1 MRKII
6 RMISMRLFIKPLI
19 IVIILV
25 SLLCGQAFAAEYADT
40 LRVGIYYGSGTVSS
54 LTVESDIGIYAGV
67 VSDRDFTPVV
77 LSEAGSAVIESDT
90 IESVQAH
97 HVLYSSHQTP
107 EDAAIA
113 AVTLTNSG
121 VEVFIG
127 YINSEYC
134 VLGGNYKN
142 NNDALWAAENLAVK
156 GTPIEV
162 SAKAMRVID
171 PASKKILFILDDSTK
186 GLGIYSKDYENTDAL
201 LKISGSA
208 KGTYRGG
215 FECRRSA
222 ESGMTVTNIVPVE
235 SYLYS
240 VVCREMSP
248 SWNVEA
254 LKAQAVCARNFALGR
269 INYHKQYGFD
279 VCRTVCCQA
288 YSTDA
293 DQSESVHTAVDET
306 RGMLLFYED
315 KLVQAVYSSSM
326 GARTESVE
334 NVWGSKFPYL
344 VSVENPYEDTE
355 NIYNGKWTKTLTTDR
370 ATEIMNSKG
379 YNIGEVIEIKVV
391 ERTPAGG
398 VLKLMVRGTGGE
410 KTFERESCRSI
421 FSEVTYSQRYTV
433 EKGGQT
439 IKPIV
444 YIADGSNK
452 TSALTL
458 GSVSVLSGDK
468 SIKTVNDNCTVTNG
482 KSKKQY
488 TTTHTS
494 GDSNTYTFSGEGW
507 GHGVGMSQYGA
518 KGMADAGFSFEEILT
533 HYYTG
538 THLELVY

>member
-1 MRKII
+1 MKKY
-6 RMISMRLFIKPLI
+6 IKPLI
-19 IVIILV
+19 IVIILL
-25 SLLCGQAFAAEYADT
+25 SLLCGQAFAAEYEDT
-40 LRVGIYYGSGTVSS
+40 LRVGIYYGSGTVST
-54 LTVESDIGIYAGV
+54 LTIENSTGIYAGI

-77 LSEAGSAVIESDT
+77 SVGAGSVVIEPDT
-90 IESVQAH
+90 AESLPAH
-97 HVLYSSHQTP
+97 HVLYSSHKIA
-107 EDAAIA
+107 EDALSA
-113 AVTLTNSG
+113 AADLTSAG
-121 VEVFIG
+121 MEVFIG
-127 YINSEYC
+127 YISSEYC
-134 VLGGNYKN
+134 VLGGSYKN
-142 NNDALWAAENLAVK
+142 SNDALWAAENLDPK

-162 SAKAMRVID
+162 SSKAIRAVD
-171 PASKKILFILDDSTK
+171 SATKKILFVLDDSTK
-186 GLGIYSKDYENTDAL
+186 GLGIYSKDYENPDAL
-201 LKISGSA
+201 LKISGTA

-215 FECRRSA
+215 FECRRNA
-222 ESGMTVTNIVPVE
+222 ESGMTITNIVPVE

-240 VVCREMSP
+240 VVCREMSS

-306 RGMLLFYED
+306 RGMLLFYEN

-355 NIYNGKWTKTLTTDR
+355 NIYNGKWTKTLTAQR
-370 ATEIMNSKG
+370 ATEIMNAKG
-379 YNIGEVIEIKVV
+379 YQIGDVTEIIVI

-410 KTFERESCRSI
+410 KVFERESCRSI

-433 EKGGQT
+433 ERGGQT
-439 IKPIV
+439 IKPVV
-444 YIADGSNK
+444 YIANGSNK
-452 TSALTL
+452 TSTLTL
-458 GSVSVLSGDK
+458 GSVSVLTGDK
-468 SIKTVNDNCTVTNG
+468 SIKTVTDNCSVTNG
-482 KSKKQY
+482 KTNKQY
-488 TTTHTS
+488 KTTQTA

-518 KGMADAGFSFEEILT
+518 KGMADAGFSFDEILT

-538 THLELVY
+538 THLELAY